1 MGDYCGWRYYDTSVE
16 GKAVCH
22 TFLPFHIVLSALASD
37 NEAFICFDSYMMFVH
52 LLICN
57 AYAYAD
63 IYMAFFFFLH
73 KIYI

>member
-1 MGDYCGWRYYDTSVE
+1 
-16 GKAVCH
+16 
-22 TFLPFHIVLSALASD
+22 
-37 NEAFICFDSYMMFVH
+37 MMFVH